1 MLKKVISV
9 TIKKILLI
17 NLSFPIDLVDLNWR
31 EFLLLQNYSTSYANE
46 EKKIQS
52 QRNSFISVLQ
62 QKPKREKTKKIIF
75 FETQCP
81 HLIQIR

>member
-1 MLKKVISV
+1 M
-9 TIKKILLI
+9 LLI
-17 NLSFPIDLVDLNWR
+17 NLPLPIDLVDLNWR
-31 EFLLLQNYSTSYANE
+31 EFLLLQNYSTSYPNE

-52 QRNSFISVLQ
+52 QRYSFISVLQ
-62 QKPKREKTKKIIF
+62 KKPKREKNKKIIF

>member
-1 MLKKVISV
+1 MCVSEIRVKWIRVNQGHGVHAMLKKVFSLR
-9 TIKKILLI
+9 IKKTFLI
-17 NLSFPIDLVDLNWR
+17 NLPFPIDLVDLNWR

-62 QKPKREKTKKIIF
+62 
-75 FETQCP
+75 
-81 HLIQIR
+81 

>member
-52 QRNSFISVLQ
+52 HRNSFISVLQ
-62 QKPKREKTKKIIF
+62 
-75 FETQCP
+75 
-81 HLIQIR
+81 